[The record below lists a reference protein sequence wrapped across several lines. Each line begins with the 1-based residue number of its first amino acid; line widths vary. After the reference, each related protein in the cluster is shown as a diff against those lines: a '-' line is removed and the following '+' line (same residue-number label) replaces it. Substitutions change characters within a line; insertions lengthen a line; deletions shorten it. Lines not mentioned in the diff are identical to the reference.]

1 MNIPK
6 DFSPKKILIVQLRQL
21 GDVLLTTPVIKPLKE
36 RFPDATL
43 SFLTEKNAYG
53 ILSGNPYLDEII
65 AIPRKS
71 SISEQIKVIFDIR
84 RRGFDLILD
93 YMTNPKTA
101 YISLFSRAKIKVT
114 NDRSLRRFA
123 YDIRVNP
130 VGGYS
135 VDYKLSMLIPFGI
148 IGAEN
153 TPSLFI
159 PQEAQDKAAA
169 FLKAANIRDGDFV
182 VCIDATHRRITRKW
196 TGKGFAEVADRLKEQ
211 YNAKV
216 IFLWG
221 PGEREEVEGIMSMC
235 RHRHIIDPGTDI
247 KGLAALLKRADILIG
262 NCSFPRHVAVSQGT
276 PTLVVLGATSEG
288 WTHPSPIHQTV
299 RKGLPCQPCNKIVCA
314 DLRCMTTLTA
324 DEVIARCMVLL
335 QQSMGQKPEINTE
348 IMKQIEHQIVH

>member
-1 MNIPK
+1 MKITDNY
-6 DFSPKKILIVQLRQL
+6 SPKKILIIQLRQL

-36 RFPDATL
+36 RFPDSTL

-71 SISEQIKVIFDIR
+71 SISEQIKVILDIR

-101 YISLFSRAKIKVT
+101 YISLFSKAKIKVAS
-114 NDRSLRRFA
+114 DRSLRRLV
-123 YDIRVNP
+123 YDIRVNT

-135 VDYKLSMLIPFGI
+135 VEYKLSMLMPLGI
-148 IGAEN
+148 YGAEN
-153 TPSLFI
+153 TPCLFI

-169 FLKAANIRDGDFV
+169 FLKAVNIRDDDFV
-182 VCIDATHRRITRKW
+182 VCIDVTHRRVTRKW
-196 TGKGFAEVADRLKEQ
+196 TGEGFAEVADRLKEK

-221 PGEREEVEGIMSMC
+221 PGERGEVEGIMAMC

-247 KGLAALLKRADILIG
+247 KGLAALLKRADLLVG

-276 PTLVVLGATSEG
+276 PTLIVLGATSEG
-288 WTHPSPIHQTV
+288 WTHPATIHQTV
-299 RKGLPCQPCNKIVCA
+299 KKGLPCQPCNKNNCT
-314 DLRCMTTLTA
+314 DLSCLTTLTA
-324 DEVIARCMVLL
+324 DEVMAGFERLWSYL
-335 QQSMGQKPEINTE
+335 RSSK
-348 IMKQIEHQIVH
+348 